1 MVDIES
7 NILQNL
13 NKGKESALKE
23 VYRLFFHALCAF
35 GTRFV
40 KDDAVVADIV
50 QEVFIKVWAR
60 RTDFQAIYSLRSFM
74 YLSVRNACLNYNRD
88 CVKER
93 KISFN
98 DAESE
103 KFAEEREDVFMIEE
117 DVHRQIRNEVERLPE
132 AMRKVF
138 NLTLLDMSIPE
149 IAEALDISENT
160 VRNQRARAREILR
173 ARLKD
178 KIFFLFLFSS
188 FIPPLPLE

>member
-1 MVDIES
+1 MEDIELD
-7 NILQNL
+7 ILQNL
-13 NKGKESALKE
+13 NKGKECALKE
-23 VYRLFFHALCAF
+23 IYRLFFHALCAF

-40 KDDAVVADIV
+40 KNDAAVVDIV

-60 RTDFQAIYSLRSFM
+60 RTDFQSIYSLRSFM

-88 CVKER
+88 YARVR

-98 DAESE
+98 DTELE
-103 KFAEEREDVFMIEE
+103 TFAEVRENDFMIEE

-149 IAEALDISENT
+149 IAKTLDISENT
-160 VRNQRARAREILR
+160 ARNQRARAREILR

-178 KIFFLFLFSS
+178 KIFFLLLLCD
-188 FIPPLPLE
+188 IY

>member
-74 YLSVRNACLNYNRD
+74 YLSVRNACLNYNR
-88 CVKER
+88 C
-93 KISFN
+93 
-98 DAESE
+98 
-103 KFAEEREDVFMIEE
+103 
-117 DVHRQIRNEVERLPE
+117 
-132 AMRKVF
+132 
-138 NLTLLDMSIPE
+138 LLYTSPSPRD
-149 IAEALDISENT
+149 
-160 VRNQRARAREILR
+160 
-173 ARLKD
+173 
-178 KIFFLFLFSS
+178 
-188 FIPPLPLE
+188 

>member
-60 RTDFQAIYSLRSFM
+60 RTDSGYLFITFVHVSFC
-74 YLSVRNACLNYNRD
+74 SQCLF
-88 CVKER
+88 E
-93 KISFN
+93 
-98 DAESE
+98 
-103 KFAEEREDVFMIEE
+103 
-117 DVHRQIRNEVERLPE
+117 L
-132 AMRKVF
+132 
-138 NLTLLDMSIPE
+138 
-149 IAEALDISENT
+149 
-160 VRNQRARAREILR
+160 
-173 ARLKD
+173 
-178 KIFFLFLFSS
+178 
-188 FIPPLPLE
+188 

>member
-1 MVDIES
+1 MLFD
-7 NILQNL
+7 NY
-13 NKGKESALKE
+13 
-23 VYRLFFHALCAF
+23 YRALCVYAF
-35 GTRFV
+35 RFV
-40 KDDAVVADIV
+40 SDADDVEDIV

-60 RTDFQAIYSLRSFM
+60 RADFQAVYSLRSFM

-88 CVKER
+88 HARER
-93 KISFN
+93 QISFN
-98 DAESE
+98 DTESE
-103 KFAEEREDVFMIEE
+103 KFAEEWEEGFMIEE

-178 KIFFLFLFSS
+178 KIFFLFLLCD
-188 FIPPLPLE
+188 IY

>member
-7 NILQNL
+7 DILQNL

-88 CVKER
+88 CARKR

-138 NLTLLDMSIPE
+138 ILTLLDMSIPE

-178 KIFFLFLFSS
+178 KIFFLFLLCD
-188 FIPPLPLE
+188 IY

>member
-88 CVKER
+88 RVKER

-103 KFAEEREDVFMIEE
+103 KFAEEREDV
-117 DVHRQIRNEVERLPE
+117 L
-132 AMRKVF
+132 
-138 NLTLLDMSIPE
+138 
-149 IAEALDISENT
+149 
-160 VRNQRARAREILR
+160 
-173 ARLKD
+173 
-178 KIFFLFLFSS
+178 
-188 FIPPLPLE
+188 

>member
-40 KDDAVVADIV
+40 KNDAVVADIV

-60 RTDFQAIYSLRSFM
+60 RADFQAVYSLRSFM

-88 CVKER
+88 HARER
-93 KISFN
+93 HISFN
-98 DAESE
+98 DTES
-103 KFAEEREDVFMIEE
+103 
-117 DVHRQIRNEVERLPE
+117 
-132 AMRKVF
+132 
-138 NLTLLDMSIPE
+138 
-149 IAEALDISENT
+149 
-160 VRNQRARAREILR
+160 
-173 ARLKD
+173 
-178 KIFFLFLFSS
+178 
-188 FIPPLPLE
+188 

>member
-1 MVDIES
+1 MEI
-7 NILQNL
+7 NILRDL
-13 NKGKESALKE
+13 NQGKEKALKE

-35 GTRFV
+35 GSLFV
-40 KDDAVVADIV
+40 KDDAAVADIV

-60 RTDFQAIYSLRSFM
+60 REDFEAIYSLRSFM

-88 CVKER
+88 RVKER

-178 KIFFLFLFSS
+178 KIFFLFLLCD
-188 FIPPLPLE
+188 IY

>member
-1 MVDIES
+1 MVDIELD
-7 NILQNL
+7 ILQNL

-23 VYRLFFHALCAF
+23 IYRLFFHALCAF

-40 KDDAVVADIV
+40 KNDAVVADIV

-88 CVKER
+88 
-93 KISFN
+93 SFN
-98 DAESE
+98 DSESE
-103 KFAEEREDVFMIEE
+103 KFAEERVDDFMIEE

-149 IAEALDISENT
+149 IAETLDISENT

-178 KIFFLFLFSS
+178 KIFFLFLLCD
-188 FIPPLPLE
+188 IY

>member
-88 CVKER
+88 RVKER

-132 AMRKVF
+132 A
-138 NLTLLDMSIPE
+138 D
-149 IAEALDISENT
+149 AE
-160 VRNQRARAREILR
+160 
-173 ARLKD
+173 
-178 KIFFLFLFSS
+178 S
-188 FIPPLPLE
+188 F

>member
-74 YLSVRNACLNYNRD
+74 YLSVRNAWDR
-88 CVKER
+88 VKER

-178 KIFFLFLFSS
+178 KIFFLFLLCD
-188 FIPPLPLE
+188 IY

>member
-1 MVDIES
+1 MKND
-7 NILQNL
+7 
-13 NKGKESALKE
+13 A
-23 VYRLFFHALCAF
+23 
-35 GTRFV
+35 
-40 KDDAVVADIV
+40 AVVDIV

-60 RTDFQAIYSLRSFM
+60 RTDFQSIYSLRSFM

-88 CVKER
+88 YARVR

-98 DAESE
+98 DSE
-103 KFAEEREDVFMIEE
+103 LETFAEVRENDFMME

-149 IAEALDISENT
+149 IAKTLDISENT

-178 KIFFLFLFSS
+178 KIFFLLLLCD
-188 FIPPLPLE
+188 IY

>member
-40 KDDAVVADIV
+40 KNDAVVADIV

-60 RTDFQAIYSLRSFM
+60 RADFQAVYSLRSFM

-88 CVKER
+88 HARER
-93 KISFN
+93 QISFN
-98 DAESE
+98 DTESE
-103 KFAEEREDVFMIEE
+103 KFAEEWEEGFMIEE
-117 DVHRQIRNEVERLPE
+117 DVHRQIRNEVERRQRRC
-132 AMRKVF
+132 RK
-138 NLTLLDMSIPE
+138 
-149 IAEALDISENT
+149 
-160 VRNQRARAREILR
+160 
-173 ARLKD
+173 
-178 KIFFLFLFSS
+178 FL
-188 FIPPLPLE
+188 I

>member
-74 YLSVRNACLNYNRD
+74 YLSVRNACLNYNHDPVFPRAHGD
-88 CVKER
+88 VPPLVAAA
-93 KISFN
+93 FG
-98 DAESE
+98 
-103 KFAEEREDVFMIEE
+103 REYFPAR
-117 DVHRQIRNEVERLPE
+117 HR
-132 AMRKVF
+132 
-138 NLTLLDMSIPE
+138 LDP
-149 IAEALDISENT
+149 APVVAQN
-160 VRNQRARAREILR
+160 ARENRVEGSHADIAAAVVGDHLCD
-173 ARLKD
+173 A
-178 KIFFLFLFSS
+178 FA
-188 FIPPLPLE
+188 PLLGGLVGRSEEHTSELQSH